1 MISNIHKLRE
11 ALLHSNFDFLSIW
24 FVSFMCV
31 FDFSMTSGRNFP
43 LQRDN
48 WQPSQVKWMQL
59 AHTQGQHGL
68 SPLLEKPATTP
79 LHLCISYSINLP
91 FLAWLFRFVF
101 QTMPSCQSYWF
112 ECATYVCHVN
122 AFERPLTPTF
132 GRPLF
137 APSSRCPS
145 LLSACCNQWVFLG
158 KRFSSALL
166 SFRLFTR
173 FDPSFHFFFYRLSS
187 HSIPRFPGFS
197 TLSSALF
204 VPTHTCDCI

>member
-132 GRPLF
+132 GRPHHLGVLLSCLRVAINEF
-137 APSSRCPS
+137 SLASAFLLRFCPS
-145 LLSACCNQWVFLG
+145 GFLLVLIRPFTSSFTFSLHTPYRAFL
-158 KRFSSALL
+158 A
-166 SFRLFTR
+166 
-173 FDPSFHFFFYRLSS
+173 
-187 HSIPRFPGFS
+187 FPPF
-197 TLSSALF
+197 LQPYL
-204 VPTHTCDCI
+204 